1 MNINSRVILSENI
14 FAQEVDGEMVLMDME
29 SEDYFGLDTIGAS
42 FWQVLQE
49 EETLQKTLDHLLD
62 LYDTEESVLKKD
74 LIEFVEKLV
83 TNGLASV
90 AEE

>member
-1 MNINSRVILSENI
+1 MDLNSRVILSENI

-29 SEDYFGLDTIGAS
+29 SEEYFGLDAIGAV

-49 EETLQKTLDHLLD
+49 AGTLEKALEHLLD
-62 LYDTEESVLKKD
+62 RYDTEEAVLKKD
-74 LIEFVEKLV
+74 LIEFVEKLK
-83 TNGLASV
+83 TNGLASL

>member
-1 MNINSRVILSENI
+1 MNSRVILSENI
-14 FAQEVDGEMVLMDME
+14 FAQEVDGEMVLMDMD

-49 EETLQKTLDHLLD
+49 EETLQKTLDHLLN

-83 TNGLASV
+83 TNRLASV

>member
-1 MNINSRVILSENI
+1 MNMNSRVILSENI

>member
-1 MNINSRVILSENI
+1 MNSRVILSENI
-14 FAQEVDGEMVLMDME
+14 FAQEVDGEMVLMDMD
-29 SEDYFGLDTIGAS
+29 SEDYFGLDTIGTS

-49 EETLQKTLDHLLD
+49 EETLQKTLNHLLD

>member
-1 MNINSRVILSENI
+1 MNSRVILSENI